1 MSKRR
6 SDLTH
11 GSRLV
16 NHRWP
21 VSFDDTSILKG
32 ALMPYMMRFCFCSPD
47 VCVGLLRV
55 ELGRHREGS
64 LFLEGTD
71 KAAPGAF
78 ARNPR
83 TLSM

>member
-1 MSKRR
+1 
-6 SDLTH
+6 
-11 GSRLV
+11 
-16 NHRWP
+16 
-21 VSFDDTSILKG
+21 
-32 ALMPYMMRFCFCSPD
+32 MPYMMRFCFCSPD